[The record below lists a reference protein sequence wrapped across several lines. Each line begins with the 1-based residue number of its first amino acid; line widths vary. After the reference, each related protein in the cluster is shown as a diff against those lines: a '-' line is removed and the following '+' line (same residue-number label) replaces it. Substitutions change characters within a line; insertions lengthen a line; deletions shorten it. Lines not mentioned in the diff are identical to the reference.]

1 MVLYLYKEKR
11 KEMFTINPNDLVLKN
26 LQEYG
31 QYFNEHRAIPSIYSG
46 MKPSQIKIL
55 YGCYLLK
62 LKSTGSFKKVTNLLG
77 SVMPFYTHGD
87 SSLES
92 AITRMGQSFKM
103 GYTLIQGS
111 GHWGSQSTLEVPD
124 AGAAA
129 ARYREAR
136 LTPYAEILLD
146 SIKNGT
152 SEMMPNFDGTMMEP
166 KYLFAPFPMFMLFG
180 QLGIGVGVATN
191 YPSFILS
198 QVADI
203 TNKLID
209 NPNIDDSIFAN
220 LSPYFVQQPTIIN
233 GDDLVN
239 IYTKIDGPKS
249 IKIRAT
255 FNKKGNTLSITNFPP
270 TASPTKVIEEI
281 NKNLEKYPIFGNI
294 TFAQNTSRKEK
305 DKHEVIGIDLT
316 LAANT
321 DINQLVESLCDA
333 TCLESTIPVN
343 MVLLDKNHQPKK
355 FTIKTALLEWIDI
368 FKEKTVVTLQNEI
381 DDLKARKHIIEGLVK
396 ALDEIDE
403 IIELIKSSE
412 SKIEAVKKLMAKE
425 YTEIQSKA
433 ILDMK
438 LARLANLEYQDLL
451 KENKD
456 IIDKIETLESA
467 LNSPSTINTI
477 MKSKI
482 NEFKKLDKATPSKV
496 IQDIR
501 VKIKQEEIHFVNF
514 NKGKLTYTK
523 NEKSTSFSYN
533 KKEPLYA
540 IKGHEIFVLKDE
552 NIPSQADL
560 LLKDTSDYIFTYNKE
575 GKVKLTTFKNIKV
588 TKNSILTKMENV
600 VGNILVDNNSLIT
613 LITKQGHKLQFSVR
627 ELTTTGRGAL
637 GRIGVKLA
645 KDDYVVSCELENQNQ
660 KQSYFGSIASKA
672 KKV

>member
-1 MVLYLYKEKR
+1 
-11 KEMFTINPNDLVLKN
+11 MFSINPNELVLKN

-46 MKPSQIKIL
+46 LKPSQIKIL
-55 YGCYLLK
+55 YGCHLLK

-77 SVMPFYTHGD
+77 AVMPFYIHGD
-87 SSLES
+87 TSLES

-129 ARYREAR
+129 VRYREAR
-136 LTPYAEILLD
+136 LTPYAEALLN
-146 SIKNGT
+146 SIKSGT
-152 SEMMPNFDGTMMEP
+152 AEMMPNFDGTIMEP

-191 YPSFILS
+191 YPSFVLS

-203 TNKLID
+203 TAKLID
-209 NPNIDDSIFAN
+209 NPNSDDSIFAN
-220 LSPYFVQQPTIIN
+220 LVPYFVQQPTIIN
-233 GDDLVN
+233 GNDLVN
-239 IYTKIDGPKS
+239 IYTKLDGPKS

-270 TASPTKVIEEI
+270 TASPTKVIDEI
-281 NKNLEKYPIFGNI
+281 NKNLEKYPIFSNI

-305 DKHEVIGIDLT
+305 DKHEIISMDLT
-316 LAANT
+316 LTANT

-333 TCLESTIPVN
+333 TCLESTVPVN

-355 FTIKTALLEWIDI
+355 FTVKTALLEWIGV
-368 FKEKTVVTLQNEI
+368 FKEKTMITLQNEI
-381 DDLKARKHIIEGLVK
+381 SDLKARKHIIEGLVK

-412 SKIEAVKKLMAKE
+412 SKAEAVKKLMIKE
-425 YTEIQSKA
+425 YTEIQAKA

-438 LARLANLEYQDLL
+438 LAKLANLEYQDLL
-451 KENKD
+451 KENTD

-467 LNSPSTINTI
+467 LNNPNTINTI
-477 MKSKI
+477 MKNKI
-482 NEFKKLDKATPSKV
+482 NEFKKLDKAVPSKV
-496 IQDIR
+496 IQDVR

-540 IKGHEIFVLKDE
+540 IKNHEIFVLKDE
-552 NIPSQADL
+552 NIPTQADL

-575 GKVKLTTFKNIKV
+575 GKVKLTSFKNIKV
-588 TKNSILTKMENV
+588 SKNSILTKMENV
-600 VGNILVDNNSLIT
+600 IGNILVDDNSLIT

-627 ELTTTGRGAL
+627 ELTPTGRGTM
-637 GRIGVKLA
+637 GRIGVKLS
-645 KDDYVVSCELENQNQ
+645 KDDYVVDCEIENT
-660 KQSYFGSIASKA
+660 KQSYFGNIATKA